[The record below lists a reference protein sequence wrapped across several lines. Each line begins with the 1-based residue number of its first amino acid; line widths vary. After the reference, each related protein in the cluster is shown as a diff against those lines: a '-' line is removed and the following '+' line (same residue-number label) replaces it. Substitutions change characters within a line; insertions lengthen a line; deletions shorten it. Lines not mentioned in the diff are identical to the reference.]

1 MPRKLGQHFLRHSPS
16 LKKIT
21 SALEIKN
28 GDFIFEIGPGH
39 GELSD
44 FLISA
49 GAETSF
55 FLLEK
60 DKKLVSFLKNKYADS
75 KNIEIIEGDALK
87 TLPLL
92 VEKHQLKINVGD
104 YKIAGNIPYYLTGR
118 LFRII
123 SGLHPLPKLVV
134 FTIQKEVAERICSK
148 KGDFNLLSA
157 SILFFWDP
165 QVILRLKRGDFN
177 PPPEVDSAVILLKKS
192 NTPPIISESTYF
204 SFIRAAFKQP
214 RKTLTNNLFSGL
226 KIPKA
231 TTEKALADLNLSALS
246 RPEDLDFPLLQKLI
260 KLFS

>member
-1 MPRKLGQHFLRHSPS
+1 MGQRLGQHFLTDENVLQSIASFPG
-16 LKKIT
+16 
-21 SALEIKN
+21 IKSS
-28 GDFIFEIGPGH
+28 DSVIEIGPGH

-44 FLISA
+44 FLIST

-92 VEKHQLKINVGD
+92 VEKHQLKINGGD

-177 PPPEVDSAVILLKKS
+177 PPPEVDSAVILLKK
-192 NTPPIISESTYF
+192 
-204 SFIRAAFKQP
+204 K
-214 RKTLTNNLFSGL
+214 
-226 KIPKA
+226 
-231 TTEKALADLNLSALS
+231 
-246 RPEDLDFPLLQKLI
+246 
-260 KLFS
+260 